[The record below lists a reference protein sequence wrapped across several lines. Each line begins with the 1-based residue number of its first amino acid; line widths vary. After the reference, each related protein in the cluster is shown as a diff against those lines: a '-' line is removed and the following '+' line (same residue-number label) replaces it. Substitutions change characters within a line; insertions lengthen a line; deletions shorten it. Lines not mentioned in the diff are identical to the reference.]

1 MNTFQYVF
9 TNLSG
14 ANQLSGN
21 GLAYTGKVQVFKNGS
36 ILRDGTDFTATDGST
51 VQLTASTVQSDVYVV
66 QTFTG
71 KELRAK
77 GYDFVATAGQSIFNG
92 PDRFGASLAY
102 NRNEVIVFLNGVALV
117 DSADYTASSGNS
129 ITLTTPAALNDELKV
144 ITYVPQD
151 LSSIASDLN
160 LKNFE
165 FTADSGQST
174 FTGADDNGS
183 TLVYTA
189 GLVNVSLNGLLLKSS
204 DFTST
209 DGSTVVLTEAADSGD
224 ILIVTRLT
232 GNNLGGLDSANV
244 NDAITNTVTAP
255 YIAALGFG
263 NTSGTDSATVQTM
276 VDSALFNWQ
285 EASVGVTLVAG
296 QKTIVDT
303 SATPITIGLPTG
315 TFGNEVRIIDGY
327 GNAATNNITIQS
339 SQKIIGSDSD
349 LIINI
354 NRAAIGLVYYN
365 DSNGW
370 ILTEN

>member
-1 MNTFQYVF
+1 
-9 TNLSG
+9 
-14 ANQLSGN
+14 
-21 GLAYTGKVQVFKNGS
+21 
-36 ILRDGTDFTATDGST
+36 
-51 VQLTASTVQSDVYVV
+51 
-66 QTFTG
+66 
-71 KELRAK
+71 
-77 GYDFVATAGQSIFNG
+77 
-92 PDRFGASLAY
+92 
-102 NRNEVIVFLNGVALV
+102 
-117 DSADYTASSGNS
+117 
-129 ITLTTPAALNDELKV
+129 
-144 ITYVPQD
+144 
-151 LSSIASDLN
+151 
-160 LKNFE
+160 
-165 FTADSGQST
+165 
-174 FTGADDNGS
+174 
-183 TLVYTA
+183 VYTA

-244 NDAITNTVTAP
+244 NDAITNTVNAS